1 MWLATGNTNC
11 SPLGVVAVDPQF
23 VAHTADLID
32 GIEQRCQHPPRGCV
46 TRGRFNSLGPRR
58 QFPNAP
64 AAVPTRSAKAHFV
77 GFDDQHP
84 HGGVSGQ
91 QVVSC
96 PQPGCAAADDGDVNL
111 TVALKG

>member
-1 MWLATGNTNC
+1 M
-11 SPLGVVAVDPQF
+11 
-23 VAHTADLID
+23 AHTADLID
-32 GIEQRCQHPPRGCV
+32 GIEQRGQHPPRGCI
-46 TRGRFNSLGPRR
+46 TRSRFNSLWPRR

-64 AAVPTRSAKAHFV
+64 SAVPTRSAETHFV
-77 GFDDQHP
+77 GFDNHHP

-96 PQPGCAAADDGDVNL
+96 PQPGCAAADNGDVGL